1 MYSDTWNYL
10 NINKRSDKIKIF
22 DTLVN
27 LGIFKK
33 FMPAYLQSIDLT
45 SDKDVKGDR
54 STLSQLC
61 SHFIDNSDGIMASFS
76 KKKWEIEDEFLSD
89 YEFFALNLPSDE
101 EYMSYRRDLMILDI
115 HELVKFTG
123 ACRKD
128 ASNFF
133 TALRALKAFTASFL
147 YDYLFRD
154 QVTMELA
161 GM

>member
-1 MYSDTWNYL
+1 
-10 NINKRSDKIKIF
+10 
-22 DTLVN
+22 
-27 LGIFKK
+27 
-33 FMPAYLQSIDLT
+33 
-45 SDKDVKGDR
+45 
-54 STLSQLC
+54 
-61 SHFIDNSDGIMASFS
+61 
-76 KKKWEIEDEFLSD
+76 
-89 YEFFALNLPSDE
+89 
-101 EYMSYRRDLMILDI
+101 MILDI

-128 ASNFF
+128 VSNFI